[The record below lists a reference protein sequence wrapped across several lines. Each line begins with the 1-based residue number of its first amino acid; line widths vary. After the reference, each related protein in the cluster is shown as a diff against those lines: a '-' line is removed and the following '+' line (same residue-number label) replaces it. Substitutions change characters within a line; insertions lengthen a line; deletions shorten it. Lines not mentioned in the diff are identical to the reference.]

1 MEPYVVQRMLNPDGS
16 VAYEREPH
24 VVRQAISESTSEK
37 LRGILE
43 QVVGDSKEGTG
54 RNAAV
59 AGYRIGG
66 KTGTSE

>member
-1 MEPYVVQRMLNPDGS
+1 MPNPDGS

-24 VVRQAISESTSEK
+24 RVRQVISESTSEK
-37 LRGILE
+37 GAHEILE

-59 AGYRIGG
+59 KGYRIGG
-66 KTGTSE
+66 KTGTERKGQP